1 VTHENKPPK
10 SKKPNYKQ
18 QPRKFQDKP
27 VLTTSSTLHKECRF
41 CGYKHENKKE
51 KCPAWGK
58 TCNSCK
64 GRNHFKSKCKKVNV
78 NSDSALDDS
87 DDDCWLN
94 AIDAV
99 SEKSISVVEANV
111 DKKVTALMN
120 VNDCEVRFQLDS
132 AADVNTICKN
142 FVRKNQ
148 VRPTSI
154 TLRMWNKTP
163 MKPLGEANLTVKN
176 PSTGDERIVALIVVP
191 NGLANLLGF
200 RTVQNMGLITVN
212 NDRFIANVVVQEIG
226 DLGVATL
233 QVNDEVKP
241 KTLPC
246 RKLPLSLQDDVKR
259 EIDKLVERN
268 VLVPVTEPTEWVSQM
283 TVVRKSNGI
292 LRICIDPQPLNIA
305 LMGEHYRLTTLEDVL
320 PKLADARI
328 FSKLDIREA
337 YWHVKLSENSSRLT
351 TMVTPFGQC
360 RWARLPFGLNV
371 SSEIFQRKLTE
382 AVGDLNGTFTIADD
396 ISIAGCGQTDEEAK
410 RDHKTKLCKFARCK
424 EQNIILTDE
433 KKEIGLKEII
443 FHGHKITS
451 DGVKVYDKNVNAIRE
466 MPTPTDVAGVKR
478 LEWCSTWQNSYL
490 ISQRRWNR
498 YTN

>member
-1 VTHENKPPK
+1 
-10 SKKPNYKQ
+10 
-18 QPRKFQDKP
+18 
-27 VLTTSSTLHKECRF
+27 
-41 CGYKHENKKE
+41 
-51 KCPAWGK
+51 
-58 TCNSCK
+58 
-64 GRNHFKSKCKKVNV
+64 
-78 NSDSALDDS
+78 
-87 DDDCWLN
+87 
-94 AIDAV
+94 
-99 SEKSISVVEANV
+99 
-111 DKKVTALMN
+111 
-120 VNDCEVRFQLDS
+120 
-132 AADVNTICKN
+132 
-142 FVRKNQ
+142 
-148 VRPTSI
+148 
-154 TLRMWNKTP
+154 
-163 MKPLGEANLTVKN
+163 
-176 PSTGDERIVALIVVP
+176 
-191 NGLANLLGF
+191 
-200 RTVQNMGLITVN
+200 
-212 NDRFIANVVVQEIG
+212 
-226 DLGVATL
+226 
-233 QVNDEVKP
+233 
-241 KTLPC
+241 
-246 RKLPLSLQDDVKR
+246 LSLQDDVKR